1 MGQGHAISVLARAYH
16 HSGGD
21 QRYLSAALAGLK
33 PFNIPSSQGGVL
45 SVFLNKYHWYEEYPT
60 KPASFVL
67 NGFIYS
73 LIGLYDLMTIAPPD
87 KAKEAEVLY
96 EKGMESLRNMLP
108 LYDTGSGTSYDLR
121 HFTLHIAPNLARWDY
136 HATHVNQ
143 LLLLSTITGDP
154 LFSETAER
162 WIGYMNGKRAAHN

>member
-21 QRYLSAALAGLK
+21 RRYLTAALNGLK
-33 PFNIPSSQGGVL
+33 PFTIPSSEGGVRA
-45 SVFLNKYHWYEEYPT
+45 VFLNKYLWYEEYPT
-60 KPASFVL
+60 RPASFVL

-73 LIGLYDLMTIAPPD
+73 LIGLYDLKMIAPPEGAK
-87 KAKEAEVLY
+87 KAAALY
-96 EKGMESLRNMLP
+96 EVGMRSLRDMLT
-108 LYDTGSGTSYDLR
+108 LYDMGSGTSYDLR
-121 HFTLHIAPNLARWDY
+121 HFTLRIAPNLARWDY

-143 LLLLSTITGDP
+143 LLLLSTITGEP